1 MEAHLIVLCATFKPG
16 NFLVLDQSNKII
28 NHGWNTITTQTMVF
42 TKSTTINYPLKQCL
56 RHAKVDNTIQR
67 ISINKP
73 NRTINWIVIYLLNRV
88 VHLFKH
94 PGKVLT
100 HWLLSFSPKM
110 HSWDIFKWQFSA
122 WKWAKL
128 ALMYSATWRHAFF
141 WLLLDFCSGS
151 HKIKLWSFFGWK
163 SDLRL

>member
-56 RHAKVDNTIQR
+56 RHAKVDNTIQW

-73 NRTINWIVIYLLNRV
+73 DRTINWIVTYLLDRV
-88 VHLFKH
+88 VHLLKH

-100 HWLLSFSPKM
+100 HWLLSFLPKR
-110 HSWDIFKWQFSA
+110 HSWDIFKWQFSS

-141 WLLLDFCSGS
+141 LLLLDFCSGS
-151 HKIKLWSFFGWK
+151 HKIKLWSFFGWE